1 MITRKLRG
9 MEKVLVKDITPAKE
23 SPCTYYMKVAFLTV
37 ESFDE
42 LLKSERL
49 ILDISTSI
57 DNHSVNLELL
67 EWDGLRPHNKQ
78 YLSTLKVRTVE
89 GE

>member
-9 MEKVLVKDITPAKE
+9 MEKVLIKDITPSKE
-23 SPCTYYMKVAFLTV
+23 SPCTYDMKVAFLTT

-42 LLKSERL
+42 LLESKRL
-49 ILDISTSI
+49 ILDIFTRI
-57 DNHSVNLELL
+57 ENHSVNLELL

-78 YLSTLKVRTVE
+78 YLSTLKVRTIE
-89 GE
+89 GG